1 MSSKFNNKEGP
12 NTSNTTEEAALDT
25 ALYAM
30 FWDNIN
36 WDIIEERVT
45 KLQQRIVKAIQKLK
59 MHLVKRLQHLISKS
73 FYAKLLAVRKVV
85 TNKGNKSQPLKRVY
99 IEKKGKKAKRPP
111 GIPTMHDRAMQALYA
126 LTLDPIAETTA
137 DKNSFGFRKYRSC
150 KDAAG
155 HIFNCLSHDRERWIL
170 EGDIKS
176 CFDEISHE
184 WLEEHI
190 PIKRKVL
197 REFLKSG
204 YIYKRKLYPTTA
216 GSPQGGIISPCIAN
230 MTLDGIE
237 HLIMEKYSAS
247 PTGRINTVQN
257 LLSHLLRNRKNQ
269 YTIRSEIR

>member
-1 MSSKFNNKEGP
+1 MSSKFNNKERP
-12 NTSNTTEEAALDT
+12 NTSNKTEEAALDT
-25 ALYAM
+25 ALYAI

-59 MHLVKRLQHLISKS
+59 MHLVKRLQHLISKF
-73 FYAKLLAVRKVV
+73 FYANLLTVRKVV
-85 TNKGNKSQPLKRVY
+85 TNKGNKTAGIDKKIWSTSASRYKAALNLESKGYKSQPLKRVY
-99 IEKKGKKAKRPP
+99 IEKKGKKAKRPL

-155 HIFNCLSHDRERWIL
+155 HIFNYLSHDRERWIL

-176 CFDEISHE
+176 CFDEISHA

-197 REFLKSG
+197 KEFLKSG
-204 YIYKRKLYPTTA
+204 YIYKRKLYPTIS
-216 GSPQGGIISPCIAN
+216 GSPQGGIISPCIVN

-237 HLIMEKYSAS
+237 HRGL
-247 PTGRINTVQN
+247 
-257 LLSHLLRNRKNQ
+257 
-269 YTIRSEIR
+269 